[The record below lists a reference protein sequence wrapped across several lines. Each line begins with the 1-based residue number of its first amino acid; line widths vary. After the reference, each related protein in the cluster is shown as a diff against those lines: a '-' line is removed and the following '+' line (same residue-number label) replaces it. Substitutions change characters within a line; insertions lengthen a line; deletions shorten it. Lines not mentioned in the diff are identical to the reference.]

1 MEILDSKRTEMENSL
16 EGFNNRSELTEER
29 FIKLE
34 DRQIKIMQFKNQRE
48 KRIKKSD
55 KRGS

>member
-1 MEILDSKRTEMENSL
+1 MEILDSKRTEMENLL
-16 EGFNNRSELTEER
+16 ERFNNRSGLTEER